1 MARSDDG
8 PKSSSASGDQT
19 TAAEGGSEVDETS
32 YDEEYEALNAA
43 MDEINACLDHIEQ
56 KNNDLFAQMRQF
68 LEATKQEEMEL
79 EEDASVR
86 TDDSGYQP

>member
-1 MARSDDG
+1 
-8 PKSSSASGDQT
+8 
-19 TAAEGGSEVDETS
+19 
-32 YDEEYEALNAA
+32 

-86 TDDSGYQP
+86 TDDSSYQP

>member
-8 PKSSSASGDQT
+8 PKSGSGSGDQ
-19 TAAEGGSEVDETS
+19 AAAAGGGSEIDETS

-79 EEDASVR
+79 EEDSSMP
-86 TDDSGYQP
+86 THDSGYQP